1 MFTYKLLSACISHGL
16 SRGSS
21 IRLLSSSSNTMD
33 KKRTEHIILTAEKSR
48 DPLVLDAKIVSIKK
62 LSPTVKGYTLQIIN
76 GNVTNNSF
84 KAGQWVDFFIPDS
97 EVDMIGG
104 FSMCGPPS
112 RLERDSF
119 LDLAVKFSKW
129 PPGIISLKT
138 INKDIN
144 ISS

>member
-1 MFTYKLLSACISHGL
+1 
-16 SRGSS
+16 
-21 IRLLSSSSNTMD
+21 
-33 KKRTEHIILTAEKSR
+33 
-48 DPLVLDAKIVSIKK
+48 
-62 LSPTVKGYTLQIIN
+62 
-76 GNVTNNSF
+76 
-84 KAGQWVDFFIPDS
+84 
-97 EVDMIGG
+97 MIGG

-112 RLERDSF
+112 RLERESL